1 MELYSKLDSIVDL
14 YFTRQYRLYKP
25 KDANGEE
32 INMWFEFDSRAQFLE
47 AYLNYYASLP
57 NLESAII
64 NGCSAK
70 FKILYAGQEYELKHT
85 HQEEFE
91 DDNGKVRGVNN
102 VVLLDMASK
111 LSSQSANLEA
121 ARSFEDV
128 YKIVKSS
135 KTVGFGELSIYDAA
149 IRISSY
155 LGFKPMSVFLH
166 AGTRIGVKHLEFK
179 GILPV
184 DSSLKETLQI
194 EEFPEPLQR
203 LDTMQLEN
211 FLCSF
216 KKELEKI

>member
-1 MELYSKLDSIVDL
+1 MIYYSEQL
-14 YFTRQYRLYKP
+14 F
-25 KDANGEE
+25 
-32 INMWFEFDSRAQFLE
+32 
-47 AYLNYYASLP
+47 
-57 NLESAII
+57 
-64 NGCSAK
+64 
-70 FKILYAGQEYELKHT
+70 
-85 HQEEFE
+85 
-91 DDNGKVRGVNN
+91 
-102 VVLLDMASK
+102 
-111 LSSQSANLEA
+111 SQSANLEA

-216 KKELEKI
+216 KNELEKI